1 MLDWKCCLTT
11 HHEVRFVLYGEIM
24 GRLFILSGVTLLLAA
39 CSNPAPPQQQQGAA
53 SATMQCGKDT
63 DCKGD
68 RICNTGQCVSPIAP
82 LVTSEQKP
90 SQAQPVQAEAKSSS
104 DPVPVCKSGDGRTKV
119 PVWQPAIDD
128 SGNLS
133 SDPPQKDGQIVYIK
147 LYQDA
152 SKTTC
157 NDKELNSFSRPEN
170 PNEIMEG
177 GLAVNIR
184 GNTQFANG
192 ICYFSGYYMNEDVM
206 GMHQGW
212 IETFYGAVDKK
223 EIVMSGKYCLAKSIE

>member
-1 MLDWKCCLTT
+1 M
-11 HHEVRFVLYGEIM
+11 R
-24 GRLFILSGVTLLLAA
+24 RLFILGSAIFLLAA
-39 CSNPAPPQQQQGAA
+39 CSNSDPEQQQSIAPVA
-53 SATMQCGKDT
+53 MQCGKDT

-68 RICNTGQCVSPIAP
+68 RICSAGQCVNPSAP
-82 LVTSEQKP
+82 LAASEKKP
-90 SQAQPVQAEAKSSS
+90 AQEDTKPIKDEPKLFS
-104 DPVPVCKSGDGRTKV
+104 DPVHVCNSGDGRTKI
-119 PVWQPAIDD
+119 PVWQPLVDD

-133 SDPPQKDGQIVYIK
+133 SDPPRKDGQIVYIQ

-170 PNEIMEG
+170 PQEVMEG

-212 IETFYGAVDKK
+212 IETFYGAVEKK
-223 EIVMSGKYCLAKSIE
+223 EIVMSGKYCLAKSIESSK

>member
-1 MLDWKCCLTT
+1 M
-11 HHEVRFVLYGEIM
+11 M
-24 GRLFILSGVTLLLAA
+24 RLFILGGAIFLLAA
-39 CSNPAPPQQQQGAA
+39 CSNPDPQQQQSAA
-53 SATMQCGKDT
+53 PVTLQCGKDT

-68 RICNTGQCVSPIAP
+68 RICSVGQCVNPSAP
-82 LVTSEQKP
+82 LATSEQKP
-90 SQAQPVQAEAKSSS
+90 AKEDTKRIQDEPNLSS

-119 PVWQPAIDD
+119 PVWQPSVDD

-133 SDPPQKDGQIVYIK
+133 SGPPQKDGQIVYIQ
-147 LYQDA
+147 LSQEA

-170 PNEIMEG
+170 PQEVMEG

-192 ICYFSGYYMNEDVM
+192 ICYFSGYYINEDVM

-223 EIVMSGKYCLAKSIE
+223 EIVMSGKYCLAKSIEGSE